1 MFKINLNKKIFR
13 IIAVLI
19 VLSNLFLSFYM
30 YKEMQTLIE
39 TRAASRANSLKDYL
53 SSMRYV
59 YHQQFIKSKLE
70 INDSTLGFLP
80 AHASTLIS
88 ERFSQISKDNITIR
102 NVSDRPRNPA
112 NKADEHEL
120 KAIEHFKQ
128 NPSDE
133 LHLEKIS
140 KDDKKYFNYTYPIV
154 IEEYCLKCHGEKKRV
169 MPSIAKRYDEAYGY
183 EIGDIRG
190 VTSVK
195 IPVDGL
201 EKQTMGIYYKGLF
214 IIWFSII
221 FLLTVIHYAVKSL
234 TKKDME
240 QKFKLEEEVNL
251 KTAFLQK
258 QKNELQHLFSVLKTV
273 KDCNQIL
280 INAQNIEEL
289 IEDTALSMHSNTT
302 FASVKIMLY
311 ENEELVVKSSI
322 GMKNETDVTSIESD
336 VFQNNRYIFL
346 KNFED
351 GLHDECLQKV
361 KKFGITEIYSL
372 PLRKNQ
378 HAKDALGVIT
388 IYANGKDGLSKEERD
403 MIDEL
408 AGDIGFAINSFYQKD
423 AINQLSFYDP
433 LTNLPNQTLFIQHL
447 SQALASS
454 SKNKTYGAILFMDF
468 DNFKSVNDLM
478 GQDDGDEVLKSTAER
493 LISNFTNASIVS
505 RYGSDKFLIL
515 FENIS
520 QKEDSA
526 AVLAEQYGQEIL
538 NTTKEPFILK
548 EKTFYLTCSIGITLF
563 FDGIETPQA
572 LLNQAEYAMLA
583 AKADGRNIIKFHDQ
597 SLQDMTKSRA
607 SMLQHLQEALKEK
620 QFFVLYQKQLNRDE
634 AVVGVEALIRWEH
647 PKLGVIS
654 PDKFIPL
661 AEESGII
668 KEIGY
673 FVLETATDELALWAD
688 DKIKKNWRIS
698 VNVSPLQFKDKNF
711 IDGVKNLVTSKQLNP
726 NRLRLELTEGVL
738 IVDQNMAMQKIEELS
753 EFGFSLSI
761 DDFGT
766 GYSSLGYLKHL
777 KIDELKIDQSF
788 VFGLY
793 KNNSDRTIVKTII
806 MMGEEFNFEVIAE
819 GVETREQFEIL
830 KELGCGFFQGYLFA
844 KPCKSSE
851 L

>member
-13 IIAVLI
+13 IIASLI
-19 VLSNLFLSFYM
+19 IASNLFLSFYM
-30 YKEMQTLIE
+30 YKQIQMLIE
-39 TRAASRANSLKDYL
+39 TRAVSRANSLKDYF

-59 YHQQFIKSKLE
+59 YHQQFIGSGLE
-70 INDSTLGFLP
+70 ITDSTLGFLP

-88 ERFSQISKDNITIR
+88 EKFSQISKDKVTMR
-102 NVSDRPRNPA
+102 NVSDRPRNPL
-112 NKADEHEL
+112 NKADEYEQ
-120 KAIEHFKQ
+120 KAMEYFRK
-128 NPSDE
+128 NPSDTS
-133 LHLEKIS
+133 HLEKIT
-140 KDDKKYFNYTYPIV
+140 KDDKRYFNYTYPII
-154 IEEYCLKCHGEKKRV
+154 IEEYCLKCHGEKNEA
-169 MPSIAKRYDEAYGY
+169 MPSIAKRYDAAYGY
-183 EIGDIRG
+183 KVGDIRG

-195 IPVDGL
+195 IPIDGL
-201 EKQTMGIYYKGLF
+201 EKQTMGIYYKGMS
-214 IIWFSII
+214 IIWLSII
-221 FLLTVIHYAVKSL
+221 FLLSVIHYAIKNL
-234 TKKDME
+234 TRKDIE
-240 QKFKLEEEVNL
+240 QKIKLQEEVSS

-273 KDCNQIL
+273 KDCNKII
-280 INAQNIEEL
+280 INAQNISEL
-289 IEDTALSMHSNTT
+289 MEDTALSMHSNTT
-302 FASVKIMLY
+302 FASVKILLD
-311 ENEELVVKSSI
+311 EDGELRVKSSI
-322 GMKNETDVTSIESD
+322 GMNNETEVTSIEAD

-346 KNFED
+346 KNFQD
-351 GLHDECLQKV
+351 GLHDECLEKV

-388 IYANGKDGLSKEERD
+388 IYSNGKDGLSKEERD

-408 AGDIGFAINSFYQKD
+408 AGDIGFAINSFHQKD
-423 AINQLSFYDP
+423 AINQLSYYDP

-447 SQALASS
+447 SQALVSS
-454 SKNKTYGAILFMDF
+454 DKNKKYGAILFMDF

-493 LISNFTNASIVS
+493 LVSNFTNASIVS

-520 QKEDSA
+520 NKEDTA
-526 AVLAEQYGQEIL
+526 AVLAEQLGQEIF
-538 NTTKEPFILK
+538 NTIKEPFILK
-548 EKTFYLTCSIGITLF
+548 DKTFYLTCSIGVTLF
-563 FDGIETPQA
+563 FNHIETPQT
-572 LLNQAEYAMLA
+572 LLNKAEYAMLA
-583 AKADGRNIIKFHDQ
+583 AKSDGRNIIKFHDQ
-597 SLQDMTKSRA
+597 SLQDMTKSR
-607 SMLQHLQEALKEK
+607 SLMLQNLQEAIKEK
-620 QFFVLYQKQLNRDE
+620 QFFVLYQKQFNRDE
-634 AVVGVEALIRWEH
+634 VAVGAEALIRWEH
-647 PKLGVIS
+647 PTLGVVS

-673 FVLETATDELALWAD
+673 FVLDTATDELLLWAN
-688 DKIKKNWRIS
+688 DKVKKNWRVS

-711 IDGVKNLVTSKQLNP
+711 IDEVKNLITNKRVDPS
-726 NRLRLELTEGVL
+726 RLRLELTEGVL
-738 IVDQNMAMQKIEELS
+738 IADQNMAMQKIEELN
-753 EFGFSLSI
+753 EFGISLSI

-793 KNNSDRTIVKTII
+793 KNNSDRTIVKTIL

-819 GVETREQFEIL
+819 GVETKEQFEIL
-830 KELGCGFFQGYLFA
+830 KDLGCNFFQGYLFA

>member
-1 MFKINLNKKIFR
+1 MFKINLNIKIFR

-19 VLSNLFLSFYM
+19 IVFNLFLSFYM
-30 YKEMQTLIE
+30 YKEMQKLIE
-39 TRAASRANSLKDYL
+39 TRAVSRANSLKDYF

-59 YHQQFIKSKLE
+59 YHQQFINSGLE
-70 INDSTLGFLP
+70 ITDSTLGFLP

-88 ERFSQISKDNITIR
+88 EKFSQISKDKITMR

-112 NKADEHEL
+112 NKADEHEQ
-120 KAIEHFKQ
+120 KAIEHFKK
-128 NPSDE
+128 NPSDTF
-133 LHLEKIS
+133 HLEKII
-140 KDDKKYFNYTYPIV
+140 KDDKKYFNYTYPIT
-154 IEEYCLKCHGEKKRV
+154 IEKYCLKCHGEKEKAI
-169 MPSIAKRYDEAYGY
+169 PSIKKRYDAAYGY

-195 IPVDGL
+195 IPVDLL
-201 EKQTMGIYYKGLF
+201 EKQTMGIYYEGLL

-234 TKKDME
+234 TKKDIE
-240 QKFKLEEEVNL
+240 QKIKLEEEVSS

-273 KDCNQIL
+273 KDCNKII
-280 INAQNIEEL
+280 INTQNIGEL

-302 FASVKIMLY
+302 FASVKILLH
-311 ENEELVVKSSI
+311 ENGELIVKSLI
-322 GMKNETDVTSIESD
+322 GLQAGTEVTPIERD
-336 VFQNNRYIFL
+336 VFKNNRYMFL

-361 KKFGITEIYSL
+361 KKFGITEIYSM

-388 IYANGKDGLSKEERD
+388 IYASAKDGLSKEERD

-423 AINQLSFYDP
+423 AINKLSFYDQ
-433 LTNLPNQTLFIQHL
+433 LTNLPNQSLFIQHL

-454 SKNKTYGAILFMDF
+454 SKSKTYGAILFMDF

-478 GQDDGDEVLKSTAER
+478 GQDDGDEVLKSTAKR
-493 LISNFTNASIVS
+493 LVLKFTNASIVS

-520 QKEDSA
+520 DKEDAA
-526 AVLAEQYGQEIL
+526 AVLAEQFGQEIFK
-538 NTTKEPFILK
+538 TIKKPFILK
-548 EKTFYLTCSIGITLF
+548 EKTFYLTCSIGVALF
-563 FDGIETPQA
+563 FEQIETPQTI
-572 LLNQAEYAMLA
+572 LSQAEYAMLT
-583 AKADGRNIIKFHDQ
+583 AKSGGRNIIKFHDQ
-597 SLQDMTKSRA
+597 SLQNMTKSR
-607 SMLQHLQEALKEK
+607 SLMLQHLQEAIKEK
-620 QFFVLYQKQLNRDE
+620 QFYVLYQKQFDRDE
-634 AVVGVEALIRWEH
+634 VAVGAEALIRWEH
-647 PKLGVIS
+647 PTLGIIP
-654 PDKFIPL
+654 PDEFIPL

-673 FVLETATDELALWAD
+673 FVLDSATDELALWAN

-698 VNVSPLQFKDKNF
+698 VNVSPVQFRDKNF
-711 IDGVKNLVTSKQLNP
+711 INEVKNLIINKRVNP

-738 IVDQNMAMQKIEELS
+738 IVDQNMAMQKIEELN
-753 EFGFSLSI
+753 EFGISLSI

-819 GVETREQFEIL
+819 GVETREHFEIL
-830 KELGCGFFQGYLFA
+830 KDLGCGFFQGYLFA

>member
-1 MFKINLNKKIFR
+1 MFKITLNKKIFR
-13 IIAVLI
+13 IIAALI

-39 TRAASRANSLKDYL
+39 TRAASRANSLKDYFA
-53 SSMRYV
+53 SMRYV

-70 INDSTLGFLP
+70 INDSTLGFLQ

-88 ERFSQISKDNITIR
+88 ERFSQISKDNISIR

-128 NPSDE
+128 NPSNE
-133 LHLEKIS
+133 LHLEKIT
-140 KDDKKYFNYTYPIV
+140 KNEKKYFNYTYPII
-154 IEEYCLKCHGEKKRV
+154 IEEYCLKCHGEKTKA
-169 MPSIAKRYDEAYGY
+169 MPSIVKRYDSAYGY
-183 EIGDIRG
+183 KIGDIRG

-195 IPVDGL
+195 IPVDNL
-201 EKQTMGIYYKGLF
+201 EKQTMGIYYKGLL

-221 FLLTVIHYAVKSL
+221 FLLTVIHYAVKNL
-234 TKKDME
+234 TKTDVE
-240 QKFKLEEEVNL
+240 QKIKLQEEVSS

-280 INAQNIEEL
+280 INAQNINEL
-289 IEDTALSMHSNTT
+289 IEDTVLSMHSNTT
-302 FASVKIMLY
+302 FGGVKILLY
-311 ENEELVVKSSI
+311 EEGELRVKSSI
-322 GMKNETDVTSIESD
+322 GMNNDTEVISIEDD

-351 GLHDECLQKV
+351 GLHDECLEKV

-378 HAKDALGVIT
+378 HATDALGVIT
-388 IYANGKDGLSKEERD
+388 IFANRKDGFSKEERD

-447 SQALASS
+447 SQALVNSE
-454 SKNKTYGAILFMDF
+454 KTKKYGAILFMDF
-468 DNFKSVNDLM
+468 DNFKSVNELM

-493 LISNFTNASIVS
+493 LVSSFTNASMVS

-520 QKEDSA
+520 QKEDAA
-526 AVLAEQYGQEIL
+526 AVLAEEFGQEIL
-538 NTTKEPFILK
+538 KTIKNPFILK
-548 EKTFYLTCSIGITLF
+548 EKTFYLTCSIGVTLF
-563 FDGIETPQA
+563 FDAIETPQA

-583 AKADGRNIIKFHDQ
+583 AKSDGRNIIRFHDQ

-607 SMLQHLQEALKEK
+607 SMLQNLQEALKEK

-647 PKLGVIS
+647 PTLGIIS

-673 FVLETATDELALWAD
+673 FVLESATDELASWAND
-688 DKIKKNWRIS
+688 DVKKAWRIS

-711 IDGVKNLVTSKQLNP
+711 INDVKNLIINKGVNP
-726 NRLRLELTEGVL
+726 NKLRLELTEGVL
-738 IVDQNMAMQKIEELS
+738 IDNQNMAMQKIEELD
-753 EFGFSLSI
+753 EFGISLSI

-819 GVETREQFEIL
+819 GVETKEQFEIL
-830 KELGCGFFQGYLFA
+830 KNLGCNFFQGYLFA